1 MRDNRV
7 QSTEHRIPN
16 REHRTQTIKTLGVG
30 LQASDLDIKHG
41 GDIYRLA
48 KELGLSARDV
58 VDFSASINPLGIS
71 ERVKAAVMKALEEAH
86 HYPDPEAGRL
96 REELAAFHGI
106 DPKSILCGNGSTELI
121 YLIPRAL
128 QPERV
133 LIPAPTFAEYER
145 AVVRAQ
151 EADHRTLIRFLYLK
165 EERDFRID
173 PEEFIEAMRKN
184 ACDMAFLCNPNNPT
198 GLLMRRDEVLK
209 IAEAAS
215 NMECIL
221 VVDEAFIDFC
231 PGESVIK
238 AVEGN
243 PYLIVL
249 RSMTKFYSLA
259 GLRVGYGV
267 FPLHIIET
275 LRGFKEPWTVNVLAQ
290 AAAIEALHNIEY
302 AKKTRELLNSERIFL
317 ENGLRQ
323 LRIKPFPSE
332 VNFYLLKLEKA
343 ETVAESLRWKG
354 ILVRDCSNFKGLDNS
369 YIRIAVRSRRENTK
383 LIEELWGICRD

>member
-1 MRDNRV
+1 MRENRV
-7 QSTEHRIPN
+7 QSTEHRA
-16 REHRTQTIKTLGVG
+16 QTINIKSLGLG
-30 LQASDLDIKHG
+30 LQASGLHIEHG
-41 GDIYRLA
+41 GNIYRVA
-48 KELGLSARDV
+48 KELGVPARDII
-58 VDFSASINPLGIS
+58 DFSASINPLGIS
-71 ERVKAAVMKALEEAH
+71 ERVKTAVMKALQEAH
-86 HYPDPEAGRL
+86 HYPDPEAERL

-106 DPKSILCGNGSTELI
+106 DPEGILCGNGSTELI

-128 QPERV
+128 KPERV

-145 AVVRAQ
+145 AVARAQ
-151 EADHRTLIRFLYLK
+151 EADHRTLIRFLYLE

-198 GLLMRRDEVLK
+198 GLLMGRDEVLK

-221 VVDEAFIDFC
+221 VVDEAFMDFC

-238 AVEGN
+238 AVESN

-249 RSMTKFYSLA
+249 RSMTKFYSLT

-275 LRGFKEPWTVNVLAQ
+275 LKGFKEPWTVNVLAQ
-290 AAAIEALHNIEY
+290 AAAIEALRDIEY
-302 AKKTRELLNSERIFL
+302 AEKTREFINSERMFL
-317 ENGLRQ
+317 EDCLRQ
-323 LRIKPFPSE
+323 LGIKPFPSE

-343 ETVAESLRWKG
+343 ETVVESLRRKG

-369 YIRIAVRSRRENTK
+369 YVRIAVRSRKENTR
-383 LIEELWGICRD
+383 LIEELSRVCRD